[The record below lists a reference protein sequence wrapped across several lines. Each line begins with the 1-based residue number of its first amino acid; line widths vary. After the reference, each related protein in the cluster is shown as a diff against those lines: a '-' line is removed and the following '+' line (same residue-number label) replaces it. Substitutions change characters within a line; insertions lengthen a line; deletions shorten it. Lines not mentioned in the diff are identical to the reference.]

1 MDIRFADATAGAV
14 TRDAPSAKRYFR
26 CPHFVVSVTT
36 NLSLSEL
43 ANLKFVSCDAQR
55 LICWLF
61 RWLYGA
67 SPTDDSVRETVASCG
82 RRTPQ
87 TSCTH
92 VWGTEQGVVVGESVP
107 HRGKL
112 SHGVSGHTAFSG
124 RYLRMVESVT
134 Y

>member
-36 NLSLSEL
+36 NLSLTEL

-67 SPTDDSVRETVASCG
+67 PPTDDSVRETVASCG
-82 RRTPQ
+82 RRAPQ
-87 TSCTH
+87 TSCMH
-92 VWGTEQGVVVGESVP
+92 VRDTEQEVVVASPSPAVGN
-107 HRGKL
+107 
-112 SHGVSGHTAFSG
+112 
-124 RYLRMVESVT
+124 
-134 Y
+134 

>member
-1 MDIRFADATAGAV
+1 MTANIEE
-14 TRDAPSAKRYFR
+14 DEWSYAKETLNKW
-26 CPHFVVSVTT
+26 C
-36 NLSLSEL
+36 
-43 ANLKFVSCDAQR
+43 
-55 LICWLF
+55 
-61 RWLYGA
+61 RWSGLPAY
-67 SPTDDSVRETVASCG
+67 DSVREMVASCG
-82 RRTPQ
+82 RRAPQ

-107 HRGKL
+107 RCGKL